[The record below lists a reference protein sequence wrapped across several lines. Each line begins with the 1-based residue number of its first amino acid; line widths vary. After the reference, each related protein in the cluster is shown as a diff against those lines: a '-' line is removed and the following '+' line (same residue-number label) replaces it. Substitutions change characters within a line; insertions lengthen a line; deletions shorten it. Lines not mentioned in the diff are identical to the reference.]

1 MKKSISSRLKEIMRD
16 RNLKQV
22 DILNK
27 TLPFQT
33 KYNVRLAKNDLS
45 QYVNGKV
52 EPNQERVY
60 ILAKALNV
68 SEAWLLGYDV
78 PKQRVNKSN
87 NEDITSIYNQLNNER
102 QKKVYDFADLQLKQ
116 QNGELEQ
123 NNILIAAHSK
133 EDLTDDERQQIN
145 DFIDK
150 IRKEKRK

>member
-1 MKKSISSRLKEIMRD
+1 MKRRRKELGLSADTVAEKIGVSRSNVYRYEKGDIENLPLEILLPLSEVLRTTPHYLMGW
-16 RNLKQV
+16 NINN
-22 DILNK
+22 DI
-27 TLPFQT
+27 
-33 KYNVRLAKNDLS
+33 
-45 QYVNGKV
+45 
-52 EPNQERVY
+52 
-60 ILAKALNV
+60 
-68 SEAWLLGYDV
+68 
-78 PKQRVNKSN
+78 
-87 NEDITSIYNQLNNER
+87 NEIYNQLNNDR

>member
-1 MKKSISSRLKEIMRD
+1 MRNNDEIMDILESKKTEKDISISEIARQMGMAKSAISRYFNRTREFP
-16 RNLKQV
+16 
-22 DILNK
+22 LN
-27 TLPFQT
+27 
-33 KYNVRLAKNDLS
+33 R
-45 QYVNGKV
+45 
-52 EPNQERVY
+52 
-60 ILAKALNV
+60 I
-68 SEAWLLGYDV
+68 
-78 PKQRVNKSN
+78 
-87 NEDITSIYNQLNNER
+87 EDISRILGLDSKYVLGFSDNENISTIYNQLNNER